1 MMAMARKVS
10 FRFAP
15 FSRQQRRL
23 LNWWVPGSPVEN
35 ANGIIADGAIRSGK
49 TLCMCISFVMWAL
62 EKHPGE
68 TLAMCGKTIGSFRRN
83 VLGPM
88 KQALPAMGYEI
99 TDHRADNLLVI
110 TYKGKS
116 ADFYIFGGRDERSQD
131 LIQGITLSGI
141 FLDEVVLM
149 PRSFVEQAIGR
160 CSVDGSK
167 IWMNCNPGNSG
178 HWIKKEYV
186 DKAKEKGM
194 LYLHFTMDDN
204 NSLSPEIRA
213 RYRTLY
219 TGTWFKRYILGE
231 WVAADGLIYDMIDTE
246 ADTVDAERLAEEYQK
261 KNGKSFWKKTF
272 VSIDYGTSNATAAL
286 LWSLG
291 RDDVWYIRREYYHS
305 GRDSGRQKTDRQYSQ
320 DIIKWL
326 DDDLLTM
333 DVIIVDPAAAS
344 FKVQLEE
351 DGLDTEDA
359 DNAVLDGIRETS
371 SGLGNGEIKIDKNCE
386 MLLEEISGYV
396 WDSTAA
402 KNGVEKPVKQNDHAC
417 DAMRYGWMHVVDGL
431 EIETGTNWAGGL

>member
-1 MMAMARKVS
+1 MKKKNK
-10 FRFAP
+10 FRFSP
-15 FSRQQRRL
+15 FSKRQRQL
-23 LNWWVPGSPVEN
+23 LNWWVPGSPVES
-35 ANGIIADGAIRSGK
+35 ASGIIADGAIRSGK

-62 EKHPGE
+62 TAHDGE
-68 TLAMCGKTIGSFRRN
+68 TLGMCGKTIGSFRRN

-88 KQALPAMGYEI
+88 KQALPALGYEI
-99 TDHRADNLLVI
+99 TDKRADNLLI
-110 TYKGKS
+110 IKKGRKS
-116 ADFYIFGGRDERSQD
+116 AEFYIFGGRDERSQD
-131 LIQGITLSGI
+131 LIQGITLAGI

-160 CSVDGSK
+160 CSVENSK
-167 IWMNCNPGNSG
+167 IWMNCNPGNAG
-178 HWIKKEYV
+178 HWIKKEWI
-186 DKAKEKGM
+186 DQHKEKRM

-204 NSLSPEIRA
+204 TSLSREIRA
-213 RYRTLY
+213 RYRRLY
-219 TGTWFKRYILGE
+219 VGTWFRRYILGE

-246 ADTVDAERLAEEYQK
+246 ADTVDTERIAEEYQK
-261 KNGKSFWKKTF
+261 KNGKSFWRKTF
-272 VSIDYGTSNATAAL
+272 VSVDYGTSNATAAL

-291 RDDVWYIRREYYHS
+291 RDNTWYIRREYYHS

-320 DIIKWL
+320 DIIRWL
-326 DDDLLTM
+326 NDDLLTL

-351 DGLDTEDA
+351 DGLETEDA

-371 SGLGNGEIKIDKNCE
+371 SGLGNGEIKIDKGCD

-417 DAMRYGWMHVVDGL
+417 DAMRYGWMHVIDGL
-431 EIETGTNWAGGL
+431 ELETGTNWAGGL